1 MFKNHKTRVASE
13 VVSEPT
19 NNTKKSKKVSS
30 RDTSSEPVEYVD
42 IATLNK
48 LRGGET
54 TQPAVSDK
62 KVDKK
67 NSQAV
72 NTSSKSL
79 PTSIPTSSIVNNVT
93 KTSKKMLTLL
103 AKAQLAGINEYS
115 DSEASNQSVEGSE
128 PSDVEDGSNRSD
140 DGSEGSG
147 SYSGSMSSGGSEEDP
162 YAGLTDIQ
170 RSREMALDDQY
181 NEDKDN
187 KWCFI
192 PSEEILPSDRAAP
205 CLTHLL

>member
-1 MFKNHKTRVASE
+1 MKFTLFFHRTSQYNTHNKTRVTSE

-19 NNTKKSKKVSS
+19 INTKKSKKVSS
-30 RDTSSEPVEYVD
+30 RDTTSEAVEYVD
-42 IATLNK
+42 IATLN
-48 LRGGET
+48 
-54 TQPAVSDK
+54 
-62 KVDKK
+62 KK

-79 PTSIPTSSIVNNVT
+79 PISIPTSSTVNNVT
-93 KTSKKMLTLL
+93 KQSKKMLTLL

-128 PSDVEDGSNRSD
+128 PSGSNCSD
-140 DGSEGSG
+140 DGSEGSD
-147 SYSGSMSSGGSEEDP
+147 SYSGSMSSGGSGEDP
-162 YAGLTDIQ
+162 YTGLTDIQ

-192 PSEEILPSDRAAP
+192 PSEEILPSDRAEP
-205 CLTHLL
+205 CLAHLL